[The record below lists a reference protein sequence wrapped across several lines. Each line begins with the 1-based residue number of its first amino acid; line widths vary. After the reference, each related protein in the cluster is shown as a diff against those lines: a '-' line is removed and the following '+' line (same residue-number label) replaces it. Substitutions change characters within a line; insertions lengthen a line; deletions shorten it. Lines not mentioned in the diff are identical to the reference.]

1 MPGLLQ
7 ESIHPRVYHKEPKVK
22 NTMQAPSKD
31 VARRK
36 IANME
41 KHLDVHPHDSA
52 TRAHMAKVKEIL

>member
-1 MPGLLQ
+1 M
-7 ESIHPRVYHKEPKVK
+7 YHKEPKVK